1 MIRYAHYH
9 GFFSMFNPGLILPDV
24 GALITQGA
32 QRIYAEG
39 WKLLGGEIQL
49 FDDQLPFCC

>member
-1 MIRYAHYH
+1 MIRYAHYF